1 MRGIYL
7 CVFCEAQRDRIIKF
21 RTNLNR
27 AYFKPCAGKLI
38 KMALLKYFKSSLP
51 TAKDT
56 GMSEIATREANA
68 AVSRVMTLPQQT
80 SRKRKAYSIF
90 SDEQRA
96 TIGKYAAENGNAV
109 AVKKF
114 KDDFDGGLGEST
126 VRAFKKRYLEELK
139 KATKENLPGEVPKVT
154 KIANKRRGRPLLLG
168 DVDKEVQTYIRA
180 LRKAGTPISAPVV
193 LAAAEGIITAHNR

>member
-1 MRGIYL
+1 
-7 CVFCEAQRDRIIKF
+7 
-21 RTNLNR
+21 
-27 AYFKPCAGKLI
+27 
-38 KMALLKYFKSSLP
+38 MALLKYFKSSLP

-68 AVSRVMTLPQQT
+68 AVSRVMTPPQQT

-139 KATKENLPGEVPKVT
+139 KATKENLPGEVPKVEL
-154 KIANKRRGRPLLLG
+154 KHLVLWLPLPPRN
-168 DVDKEVQTYIRA
+168 QTMIP
-180 LRKAGTPISAPVV
+180 LHQMMMT
-193 LAAAEGIITAHNR
+193 GIELS